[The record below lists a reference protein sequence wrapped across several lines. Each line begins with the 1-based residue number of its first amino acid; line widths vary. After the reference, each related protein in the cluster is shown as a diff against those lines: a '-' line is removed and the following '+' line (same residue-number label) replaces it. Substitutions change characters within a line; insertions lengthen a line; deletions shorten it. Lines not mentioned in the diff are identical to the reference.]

1 MSAKISSD
9 RFRNRY
15 RVPSARAEWHDYNCG
30 RYFITICTR
39 NRVPYFGW
47 ISNKQMHFTEIG
59 KYAHECVPKI
69 TELHPD
75 VFVPSWQVMPD
86 HVHLLVVVHKSA
98 GTPYRVSQNH
108 YASNHG
114 IGDKPKSHMEAAM
127 HCGRLSHI
135 IGQYKT
141 AVSRY
146 ARKRGIPLVW
156 QERFY
161 DCIVHDETSYAKIRA
176 YIENNVRA
184 CDGSKK

>member
-1 MSAKISSD
+1 MSSQNSSD
-9 RFRNRY
+9 KFKNRY

-39 NRVPYFGW
+39 NRAPYFGR

-59 KYAHECVPKI
+59 KYAHECVTKI

-75 VFVPSWQVMPD
+75 VDVPSWQVMPD
-86 HVHLLVVVHKSA
+86 HVHLLVVVRKYA
-98 GTPYRVSQNH
+98 GTPNH
-108 YASNHG
+108 VPKNNSASNHG
-114 IGDKPKSHMEAAM
+114 ILDNPKSYTDVAM

-146 ARKRGIPLVW
+146 ARKTGIPLAW